1 MYNLLQLLTTSEE
14 LKAEKEFK
22 DRVSARLP
30 QFTSIPIDTTS
41 LKDANT
47 MLIPAHLP
55 TKVGS
60 LEGRK
65 VDSTCGPP
73 LLFSNS
79 LQSISDGDFYRGG
92 PMLAEE
98 SIVEKTAS
106 VENGL
111 NPSKYEWVEKC
122 EPGVYITFI
131 NLPGGQKGVKRVR
144 FR

>member
-1 MYNLLQLLTTSEE
+1 MSQLHTTSEE

-22 DRVSARLP
+22 DRVSAHLP
-30 QFTSIPIDTTS
+30 QITSIPIDTPS

-47 MLIPAHLP
+47 MLIPTHLP

-65 VDSTCGPP
+65 VDSICGPP
-73 LLFSNS
+73 ILFSNT
-79 LQSISDGDFYRGG
+79 LQSIPDGDFYRGG
-92 PMLAEE
+92 PMFAEE
-98 SIVEKTAS
+98 SIVEKTAT

-111 NPSKYEWVEKC
+111 NPLKYEWVEKC

-131 NLPGGQKGVKRVR
+131 NLPSEQKGVKRVR